1 MGCLVGI
8 DFGTK
13 RTGIACTDPNQII
26 ASGLKNLPTDRVI
39 PFLKSFCQLEVVDLF
54 VVGKPIQKDGNPSLL
69 ESKIYN
75 FIKKLKQNFPEKEI
89 KRYDERYTSKIA
101 FQTLIDSGL
110 KKKQRADRGMIDQV
124 SATLILQSYLEYKLN
139 TE

>member
-139 TE
+139 TQ

>member
-13 RTGIACTDPNQII
+13 RTGIACTDPKQII
-26 ASGLKNLPTDRVI
+26 ASGLKNLPTDQVI

-54 VVGKPIQKDGNPSLL
+54 VVGKPMQKDGNPSPL

-110 KKKQRADRGMIDQV
+110 KKKQRADKGIIDQV

-139 TE
+139 TQ